1 MPKKSRKEKTRN
13 KRQSMPSIQTQ
24 EKVAQKPYTVPAPST
39 KTTSPKSSAST
50 KTMPDY
56 SYVATELKT
65 IGIIAGIILILI
77 MSLWLIMR

>member
-13 KRQSMPSIQTQ
+13 RRHALPSIQTQ
-24 EKVAQKPYTVPAPST
+24 EKVTQKPYTVPAPST

-56 SYVATELKT
+56 SYIYTELKT
-65 IGIIAGIILILI
+65 AGIIAGIILILI
-77 MSLWLIMR
+77 IVLWLIMR